1 MSLLHYS
8 NLPSVR
14 KADILLKNTVF
25 NLGNHYNFLNKQ
37 KKYLESSKA
46 IKYVKWEEITEFEE
60 NFPKSQEG
68 VWVQLCE
75 PHHQSGQDDFEAT
88 LKFFLDESNTSV
100 YEANQSNWQL
110 IGQAVTEC
118 PSCINKSSGTPK
130 RLYPTQSYAQEE
142 INRSGRSLKIYECP
156 HHTGWHLSKDIF
168 GKYIQFKSD
177 NKIEILGRDP
187 EKEWLLLERLPKEE
201 ILVLRPNT
209 YQIQCQINAIQ
220 ALRNH
225 PKAKHLPLLRLFEG
239 NKYAKWV
246 KEIEFENEEQKWLIL
261 TDDSRAGTDEQRDF
275 VEVALNTPDFAILE
289 GPPGSGKTTAI
300 CELILQLTLR
310 GKRVLLCASTHVAV
324 DNVLERLMS
333 DSNPHRE
340 QILPIRIGDNANLS
354 DKVKDYQ
361 LTNFLKTEK
370 QRLLSHLRETK
381 PLSKAQKLLQEQLN
395 KGNQMI
401 ERMVLDSANLVCG
414 TTIGIL
420 QHPDIK
426 GKGRQE
432 PQFDVMII
440 DEASKTTFQE
450 FLVPALLA
458 ERWILVGDPKQ
469 LSPYVDDEALA
480 VNVETCLPEN
490 YKREACLD
498 VFLAGES
505 MRNRATPLVITDKP
519 QEIDFYLH
527 QAKYQ
532 GVLIGSPKTPQY
544 LPFSQ
549 IVIGDE
555 DFFTAHQE
563 NLPLDIAYFR
573 PANKVPDSIQR
584 KHKAYCNLSNNEPN
598 SSYTTWENEV
608 SWRLARWYEQRLNNE
623 IGSENKTSE
632 KLEKALKR
640 LLPAPNED
648 GKNATWDNLNK
659 VRKVALPSILELL
672 QQGFERQEGQRDGT
686 ALTDGLPSEVLETRL
701 ITLSNQHRMHPDIA
715 EFSHKFIYQNK
726 ALFSPSNMA
735 EKRAWG
741 YAQQKRVIWHDVV
754 GKKDNFNSNKQE
766 VEAMIKELQKFDEW
780 AKSNPN
786 TNGEV
791 WEVALLTFY
800 RGQERALRQALRKWT
815 GHRKG
820 FRYFHRKQGQQN
832 YLDIQICT
840 VDRFQGHEADYV
852 FLSFASPHATSFL
865 ESPNRLNVAITRARY
880 QLKVF
885 GLRQGLMK
893 SSGVLGEFVKFVS
906 AWDKTI

>member
-1 MSLLHYS
+1 MSLLHYA
-8 NLPSVR
+8 NLPDVR
-14 KADILLKNTVF
+14 KADILMKNTVF
-25 NLGNHYNFLNKQ
+25 NLENHYKFLSENKR
-37 KKYLESSKA
+37 YLESPKA
-46 IKYVKWEEITEFEE
+46 IKHIRWEKITDFED
-60 NFPKSQEG
+60 NFPKPEKG
-68 VWVQLCE
+68 VWIQLCE
-75 PHHQSGQDDFEAT
+75 PNYQGGQADFEAT
-88 LKFFLDESNTSV
+88 LKLFLDESNASV
-100 YEANQSNWQL
+100 YEANESNW
-110 IGQAVTEC
+110 
-118 PSCINKSSGTPK
+118 
-130 RLYPTQSYAQEE
+130 
-142 INRSGRSLKIYECP
+142 
-156 HHTGWHLSKDIF
+156 HTGWHLSQDIF
-168 GKYIQFKSD
+168 GEHIRFKND
-177 NKIEILGRDP
+177 NKIEILGRDT
-187 EKEWLLLERLPKEE
+187 EKEWLLLERMPEE
-201 ILVLRPNT
+201 KILVLRPNT

-239 NKYAKWV
+239 NQYAKWA
-246 KEIEFENEEQKWLIL
+246 KEIEFENEKPEWLIL
-261 TDDSRAGTDEQRDF
+261 TDGSRAGTDQQRNF
-275 VEVALNTPDFAILE
+275 VEIAMNTPDFAILE

-333 DSNPHRE
+333 DNNPHRE

-370 QRLLSHLRETK
+370 QRLLSRLRETK
-381 PLSKAQKLLQEQLN
+381 PLSASQKLLQEQLN

-401 ERMVLDSANLVCG
+401 ERMVLDAANLVCG

-426 GKGRQE
+426 GKGHQE

-458 ERWILVGDPKQ
+458 ERWVLVGDPKQ

-480 VNVETCLPEN
+480 INVETCLPDN

-498 VFLAGES
+498 VFLASES
-505 MRNRATPLVITDKP
+505 MGNRATPLIITDKP
-519 QEIDFYLH
+519 QERDFYIR
-527 QAKYQ
+527 QAKHQ
-532 GVLIGSPKTPQY
+532 GVLIGSSETPEY
-544 LPFSQ
+544 LPFAQ

-555 DFFTAHQE
+555 DFFTVNQE

-584 KHKAYCNLSNNEPN
+584 KHKAYWNLSGNKPN
-598 SSYTTWENEV
+598 SNNTSWENEV
-608 SWRLARWYEQRLNNE
+608 SWRLARWYEQRLNDE
-623 IGSENKTSE
+623 ISPENKTSR
-632 KLEKALKR
+632 KLKTALDR
-640 LLPAPNED
+640 LLPYPNKE
-648 GKNATWDNLNK
+648 GKNTTWDNLNK

-686 ALTDGLPSEVLETRL
+686 ALTDGLPSDVLKERL
-701 ITLSNQHRMHPDIA
+701 ITLSNQHRMPPDIA
-715 EFSHKFIYQNK
+715 EFSHQYIYQNK
-726 ALFSPSNMA
+726 ALFTPNSMA

-741 YAQQKRVIWHDVV
+741 YSQQKRVIWQDVV
-754 GKKDNFNSNKQE
+754 GRKDNFNSNKQE
-766 VEAMIKELQKFDEW
+766 VEAVIKELQLFDEW
-780 AKSNPN
+780 AKSNSK
-786 TNGEV
+786 TDGEV

-815 GHRKG
+815 GNHKG
-820 FRYFHRKQGQQN
+820 FRYFRRKQGQQT

-852 FLSFASPHATSFL
+852 FLSFTSPHATSFL

-885 GLRQGLMK
+885 GHRQGLMK
-893 SSGVLGEFVKFVS
+893 SSGVLGKFVEFVS
-906 AWDKTI
+906 AWDKAI